1 MSLHV
6 YGIRRHGPGCARS
19 LLAAL
24 TELQPDIVL
33 VEGPPDA
40 QGVLALLPHEGMRP
54 PVALLVYPPDS
65 PQRAVYYPFAS
76 FSPEWQALSYAIR
89 RGVPVRFMDLPQS
102 ICLAEGYERSD
113 GRTTDAEP
121 ARASDGSEDGRT
133 WTDPSLEEDPIG
145 RLAEAAG
152 YTDHELWWEHQIEQR
167 QDQTDLFLGILEAMG
182 ALRERHPLPQGHE
195 ARREAH
201 MRQVIRAAQKEGYN
215 RIAVVC
221 GAWHAPALAS
231 LGPAKPDADLL
242 RGLSKVR
249 VETTWIPW
257 TNDRLS
263 YRSGYGAGVA
273 SPGWYEH
280 LWTAPDRV
288 SVRWVAHAAR
298 LLRGED
304 LDASSA
310 NVIETVRLA
319 ETLAALR
326 GLPVPGL
333 AELQEAMQA
342 VLCGGEQGS
351 MRLIRDR
358 LEVGDRLGEVPEETP
373 SVPLQRDLE
382 ALQRRLRLKPSVESK
397 SLDLDLRNEN
407 DLARSRLLHR
417 LRLLDIPWGNPQRV
431 RGKSG
436 TFHELWQLQW
446 HPEFP
451 VALIEANVWGNTVES
466 AAAARVRHL
475 SETAPDLPRLTELLD
490 AAALADLPDAVEHL
504 LARVQQQAA
513 VSVDVPH
520 LMAALPPLA
529 RVGRY
534 GDVRRT
540 RGDRVLPVIDG
551 LFERIL
557 VGLPGACASL
567 DDGAA
572 RKLADGIGAVQES
585 VNLLDRAEQRGE
597 WWRALEF
604 LAHRE
609 SIHPLVRGWCCRLLL
624 DGGAMDPNEL
634 QRLARL
640 ALSRAV
646 PPMQA
651 AAWVEG
657 VLRGSGLV
665 LLQQDGLWLALD
677 RWLSELEGGVFVE
690 MLPLVRRAFSGFQ
703 PPERRSMG
711 EKVARLHAGS
721 GGPRPIAGDDGAAGI
736 DRERADLVL
745 PVLAS
750 ILGVRLNVDG

>member
-1 MSLHV
+1 M

-167 QDQTDLFLGILEAMG
+167 QDPTDLFLGILEAMG

-711 EKVARLHAGS
+711 EKVARLHASS

>member
-1 MSLHV
+1 M

-451 VALIEANVWGNTVES
+451 VALIEANVWGNTVDS

>member
-1 MSLHV
+1 M

-167 QDQTDLFLGILEAMG
+167 QDPTDLFLGILEAMG

-634 QRLARL
+634 QRLARF

-690 MLPLVRRAFSGFQ
+690 MLLLVRRAFSGFQ

>member
-1 MSLHV
+1 M

-351 MRLIRDR
+351 MRLI
-358 LEVGDRLGEVPEETP
+358 
-373 SVPLQRDLE
+373 
-382 ALQRRLRLKPSVESK
+382 
-397 SLDLDLRNEN
+397 
-407 DLARSRLLHR
+407 
-417 LRLLDIPWGNPQRV
+417 
-431 RGKSG
+431 
-436 TFHELWQLQW
+436 
-446 HPEFP
+446 
-451 VALIEANVWGNTVES
+451 
-466 AAAARVRHL
+466 
-475 SETAPDLPRLTELLD
+475 
-490 AAALADLPDAVEHL
+490 
-504 LARVQQQAA
+504 
-513 VSVDVPH
+513 
-520 LMAALPPLA
+520 
-529 RVGRY
+529 
-534 GDVRRT
+534 
-540 RGDRVLPVIDG
+540 
-551 LFERIL
+551 
-557 VGLPGACASL
+557 
-567 DDGAA
+567 
-572 RKLADGIGAVQES
+572 
-585 VNLLDRAEQRGE
+585 
-597 WWRALEF
+597 
-604 LAHRE
+604 
-609 SIHPLVRGWCCRLLL
+609 
-624 DGGAMDPNEL
+624 
-634 QRLARL
+634 
-640 ALSRAV
+640 
-646 PPMQA
+646 
-651 AAWVEG
+651 
-657 VLRGSGLV
+657 
-665 LLQQDGLWLALD
+665 
-677 RWLSELEGGVFVE
+677 
-690 MLPLVRRAFSGFQ
+690 
-703 PPERRSMG
+703 
-711 EKVARLHAGS
+711 
-721 GGPRPIAGDDGAAGI
+721 
-736 DRERADLVL
+736 
-745 PVLAS
+745 
-750 ILGVRLNVDG
+750 

>member
-1 MSLHV
+1 M

-167 QDQTDLFLGILEAMG
+167 QDPTDLFLGILEAMG

-567 DDGAA
+567 DDDAA

>member
-1 MSLHV
+1 M

>member
-1 MSLHV
+1 M
-6 YGIRRHGPGCARS
+6 YGIRHHGPGCARS

-121 ARASDGSEDGRT
+121 ARASDGSEDGQT
-133 WTDPSLEEDPIG
+133 WTEPSLEEDPIG

-167 QDQTDLFLGILEAMG
+167 QDPTDLFLGILEAMG

-342 VLCGGEQGS
+342 VLCGGEQGP

-358 LEVGDRLGEVPEETP
+358 LEVGDRLGEVPDETP

-513 VSVDVPH
+513 VSADVPH

-624 DGGAMDPNEL
+624 EGGAMDPNEL

>member
-1 MSLHV
+1 M

-407 DLARSRLLHR
+407 GLARSRLLHR

>member
-1 MSLHV
+1 M

-167 QDQTDLFLGILEAMG
+167 QDPTDLFLGILEAMG